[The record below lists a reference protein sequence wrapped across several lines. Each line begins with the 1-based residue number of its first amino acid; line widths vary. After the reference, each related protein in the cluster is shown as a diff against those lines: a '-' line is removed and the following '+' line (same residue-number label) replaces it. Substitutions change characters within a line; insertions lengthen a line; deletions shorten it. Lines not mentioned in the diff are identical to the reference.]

1 MLQAKA
7 TVPTSSLRTVAR
19 PHPAQAPY
27 SAQPATPQHPPAE
40 LLHAHVL
47 LRATATVHAPW
58 SALLSSLHD
67 GPYMMDVA
75 LMMPWKPE
83 GMPLA

>member
-1 MLQAKA
+1 MQ
-7 TVPTSSLRTVAR
+7 LR
-19 PHPAQAPY
+19 P
-27 SAQPATPQHPPAE
+27 
-40 LLHAHVL
+40 
-47 LRATATVHAPW
+47 TATVHAPS
-58 SALLSSLHD
+58 SALLLSLRD

>member
-1 MLQAKA
+1 MRLGKLSRH
-7 TVPTSSLRTVAR
+7 PTRGRLR
-19 PHPAQAPY
+19 
-27 SAQPATPQHPPAE
+27 PPVRTAHSHTST
-40 LLHAHVL
+40 LLCCTL
-47 LRATATVHAPW
+47 MQLRATAAVHVPF
-58 SALLSSLHD
+58 SALLSSLRD

>member
-1 MLQAKA
+1 MRLGKLSRHPTRASH
-7 TVPTSSLRTVAR
+7 PHSHTSSLLCCTLM
-19 PHPAQAPY
+19 Q
-27 SAQPATPQHPPAE
+27 
-40 LLHAHVL
+40 
-47 LRATATVHAPW
+47 LRATATVHAPS
-58 SALLSSLHD
+58 SALLLSLRD

>member
-1 MLQAKA
+1 M
-7 TVPTSSLRTVAR
+7 VAR

-27 SAQPATPQHPPAE
+27 TAHSPRHLDIHPQSCCTV
-40 LLHAHVL
+40 AHVL